1 MKQIGYG
8 ERGTAIVE
16 LSESEFNALKK
27 LISVCGD
34 GPDPDWNARSMIYP
48 ETEPITNWMDAV
60 RRFSYEVQLIKDARD
75 LLDGLHRALVAPEK
89 EQE

>member
-1 MKQIGYG
+1 
-8 ERGTAIVE
+8 
-16 LSESEFNALKK
+16 
-27 LISVCGD
+27 
-34 GPDPDWNARSMIYP
+34 MIYP